1 MGVRTGNE
9 VIERLRAE
17 PPSLWVEG
25 CQITDPTSHP
35 RTANAAASLAALYD
49 LQNRADLT
57 DVMTFESPTSGERVG
72 MSFIVPRTKDDLE
85 RRSAMNKVWAD
96 ATLGFMGRSPDYMN
110 VNVMG
115 AGTAAAYFDR
125 CDPRFGRNIAAYF
138 EYVRE
143 NDLALTHAL
152 TSPQVDRSR
161 QINELPDPFIALG
174 LVRETSDGIVVR
186 GARMLATLPI
196 SDEILI
202 FPSTVLKGGDDLK
215 PYALAFAIPNNT
227 KGLSFQ
233 CREPLDLGRSHI
245 DHPLGSRFDEMD
257 AMVFFDDVVVP
268 WDRVFLMNDIELAN
282 NAYAATTS
290 VLHMAHQVVNL
301 KVAKTEAFLGVLQ
314 AIVDMIGSGGAQHV
328 QEMIAEVIVT
338 VEIMKSLKVASEQG
352 ATLNGYGVMT
362 PARGPLDAA
371 RNWYPNVYKRLIE
384 IMQLIA
390 SSGLI
395 MIPTNADL
403 NGPRGA
409 DIAKYLQGAKGSADE
424 RVRLFRLG
432 WDMSISGFGGRQA
445 LYERFFFG
453 DPVRMRQALYG
464 IYDRSDAVSRV
475 QAFVA
480 DTNWPEGTTSQPSG
494 DSVTP

>member
-1 MGVRTGNE
+1 MGARTGKQ
-9 VIERLRAE
+9 VIERLRTD
-17 PPSLWVEG
+17 PPAMWVEG
-25 CQITDPTSHP
+25 TQVADPTTHP
-35 RTANAAASLAALYD
+35 RTANAAHALAALYD
-49 LQNRADLT
+49 LQHRADLIDT
-57 DVMTFESPTSGERVG
+57 MTFESPTSGDRVG
-72 MSFIVPRTKDDLE
+72 MSFIVPNTKHDLE

-110 VNVMG
+110 ANIMG
-115 AGTAAAYFDR
+115 AGTAPAYFDQ
-125 CDPRFGRNIAAYF
+125 CDARFGRNVSVYF
-138 EYVRE
+138 EFVRE

-161 QINELPDPFIALG
+161 QINELPDPYIALG
-174 LVRETSDGIVVR
+174 LVRETSEGIVVR

-215 PYALAFAIPNNT
+215 PYALAFAVPNNT

-233 CREPLDLGRSHI
+233 CREPLDVGRSHF

-282 NAYAATTS
+282 NAYAGTTA

-301 KVAKTEAFLGVLQ
+301 KIAKTEAFLGVLQ
-314 AIVDMIGSGGAQHV
+314 AIVDMIGTGGAQHV
-328 QEMIAEVIVT
+328 QEMIAEVIVML
-338 VEIMKSLKVASEQG
+338 EIMKSLKVASEQG
-352 ATLNGYGVMT
+352 ASINAYGVMT

-371 RNWYPNVYKRLIE
+371 RNWYPNMYKRLIE
-384 IMQLIA
+384 IVQLIA

-395 MIPTNADL
+395 MIPTEADL
-403 NGPRGA
+403 HGPRSA
-409 DIAKYLQGAKGSADE
+409 EIAKYLQGAKGSAEE
-424 RVRLFRLG
+424 RVRLFRLA

-464 IYDRSDAVSRV
+464 VYDRSEAVSRV
-475 QAFVA
+475 NAFAA
-480 DTNWPEGTTSQPSG
+480 DTDWPAR
-494 DSVTP
+494 